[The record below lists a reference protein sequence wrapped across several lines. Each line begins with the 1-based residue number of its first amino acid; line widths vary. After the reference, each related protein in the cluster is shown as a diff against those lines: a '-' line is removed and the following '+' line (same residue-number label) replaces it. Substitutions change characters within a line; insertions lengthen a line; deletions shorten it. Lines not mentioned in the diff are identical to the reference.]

1 MKKNSKAQHIPLGF
15 FQEPIGRMIPILKQ
29 KKVSKVAHW
38 DFSDPK
44 DACQKLE
51 LCTIES
57 SEKIGSP
64 GACRCRW
71 FAGLSMCF
79 SKKHSTKKKKS
90 IKTFSETSLKQ
101 NIFDVFFLQQSQGLL
116 TT

>member
-1 MKKNSKAQHIPLGF
+1 MSTIFSTFWLKMKKNSKAQHIPHGF
-15 FQEPIGRMIPILKQ
+15 FQEPIGRMSPIPKQ

-57 SEKIGSP
+57 SEKICSP

-71 FAGLSMCF
+71 FAGLLYVLL
-79 SKKHSTKKKKS
+79 KTTPQKKNPLKHSP
-90 IKTFSETSLKQ
+90 EP
-101 NIFDVFFLQQSQGLL
+101 V
-116 TT
+116 